1 MACTFAVALFNLG
14 PRQPKMV
21 QTGLGADELIA
32 SYGTTLLPAEPI
44 QAKPAQALEAPP
56 PSAALLDKLVGH
68 ASTVVGTVPPFS
80 TSPPS
85 SMDVQDVKKG
95 LAPDSKPT
103 LADIEGRPRVRAGE
117 RASKVK
123 RHKGSVVVLRNRH

>member
-14 PRQPKMV
+14 PRQPKMM
-21 QTGLGADELIA
+21 QAGLGADESIA

-80 TSPPS
+80 TSSPS

-95 LAPDSKPT
+95 LAKPT
-103 LADIEGRPRVRAGE
+103 LADIEGRPRVRAGD
-117 RASKVK
+117 RASKVQ